1 MSHVEQNARMI
12 DLKSEIVE
20 VLRWVRDGREWKD
33 PQAVRKA
40 DQASEILLAI
50 KHGV

>member
-1 MSHVEQNARMI
+1 MTEEQNARMLDI
-12 DLKSEIVE
+12 GDEIIE

-33 PQAVRKA
+33 PVAVRKA

-50 KHGV
+50 NHGV